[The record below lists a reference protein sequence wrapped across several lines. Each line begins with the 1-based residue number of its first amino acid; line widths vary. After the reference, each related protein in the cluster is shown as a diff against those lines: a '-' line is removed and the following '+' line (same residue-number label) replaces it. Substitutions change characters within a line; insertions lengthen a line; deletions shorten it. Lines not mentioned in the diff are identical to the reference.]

1 MSTDSHA
8 SPPAGADAAAAA
20 ASYTILRV
28 KRKRHEEP
36 LDALGARARRRLRPP
51 R

>member
-1 MSTDSHA
+1 MSADSHA
-8 SPPAGADAAAAA
+8 SPPAGADAAAA

-36 LDALGARARRRLRPP
+36 LDALGARARRRRRPP